1 MTKRDFQI
9 GIKKRE
15 EVFKEIR
22 DVWKQAERG
31 QAPQVP
37 VERLYFEDLKTL
49 LKNLTPR
56 RMELL
61 EELRR
66 SGPRSINAVAKQ
78 LHRHYKNVYEDV
90 RALERLGLIEQ
101 NSNSLYTVP
110 WDEVVTTIK
119 LAA

>member
-1 MTKRDFQI
+1 MTRNLQI

-15 EVFKEIR
+15 DVFKEIR
-22 DVWKQAERG
+22 DVWKQADRG
-31 QAPQVP
+31 EIPEIP

-49 LKNLTPR
+49 LKNLTPL

-66 SGPRSINAVAKQ
+66 CGPRSINALAKQ

-101 NSNSLYTVP
+101 NSAGLYAVP